1 MKKFRQK
8 LEQGFTLMEVMV
20 GILIVNIGVVS
31 MLTGAVQAHNILR
44 TTELKERAFEELRM
58 ELERWRGRI
67 ADGYILTRELNGD
80 PRGKTV
86 YLEGDNFSDDA
97 IKAVIT
103 YDPIMEVP
111 DGVSVAKRYQLRVNI
126 KWQDYTMIGQ
136 ARDRQMSLSMVMLE
150 FE

>member
-67 ADGYILTRELNGD
+67 ADGHILTRELNGD